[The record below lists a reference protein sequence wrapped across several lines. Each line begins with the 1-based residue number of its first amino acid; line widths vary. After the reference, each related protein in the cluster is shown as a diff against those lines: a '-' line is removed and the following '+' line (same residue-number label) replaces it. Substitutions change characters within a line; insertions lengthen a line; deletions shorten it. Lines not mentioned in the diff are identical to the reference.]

1 MGQRSSVAEQL
12 FRKQQVGGSNPPVGS
27 TFGRNAMSGLNNH
40 QIELLKEP
48 HIAQFVTLMDD
59 GSPQTSPVWID
70 TDGANVLINSAL
82 GRLKTN
88 NIGRDSRVAVGLYD
102 PENAYSRVI
111 NITGTVIEIKQE
123 GADEHINFL
132 AKKYLNTERYEG
144 RNILETRV
152 IIVIKPDRITGI

>member
-12 FRKQQVGGSNPPVGS
+12 FRKQQVGGSNLPVGS

-59 GSPQTSPVWID
+59 GSPQISPVWID

-132 AKKYLNTERYEG
+132 AKKYLNTEKYEG